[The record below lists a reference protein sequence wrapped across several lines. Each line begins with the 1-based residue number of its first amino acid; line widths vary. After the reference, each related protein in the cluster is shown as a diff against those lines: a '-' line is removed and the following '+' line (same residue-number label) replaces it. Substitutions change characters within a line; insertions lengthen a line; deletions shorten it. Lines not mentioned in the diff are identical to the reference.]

1 MKIDVQGF
9 ELEVLRG
16 LIGALRAQRVLYVLL
31 EFWPRGMHQHGL
43 DAHDVLQLLHGHGY
57 TLFDSRALRLGGDAS
72 SVPLTAANT
81 FQRPVGLR
89 TNVDWYLHN
98 DARQGQLWLLDR
110 HARCGDG
117 GGASIWTSSDRECTA
132 VYSSTSGF

>member
-1 MKIDVQGF
+1 M
-9 ELEVLRG
+9 LRG
-16 LIGALRAQRVLYVLL
+16 LVGALREQRVLYVLL

-72 SVPLTAANT
+72 AVPLTAANT

-89 TNVDWYLHN
+89 TNVDWYLNN
-98 DARQGQLWLLDR
+98 DARYRANFGYWTDMLAVASGGDINLDL
-110 HARCGDG
+110 
-117 GGASIWTSSDRECTA
+117 
-132 VYSSTSGF
+132 F